1 MSTAAAA
8 PNVAPSGKNEHEDRR
23 RRQRSHDRDQ
33 RASASTELPDA
44 GSEVSQPIRA
54 E

>member
-8 PNVAPSGKNEHEDRR
+8 PNVALSGKNEHENRR